1 MKLIVNIKK
10 TNFILLFFSIFIFFP
25 ISALNNKIL
34 TKNNNS
40 KNSAIS
46 NFQTREFTNSND
58 EENNKKFI
66 FMGKPKEG
74 NLDKNNKIDQTE
86 TEKSSP
92 SLQTS
97 DSDPKLLE
105 DPLFMKTIYS
115 TKNDDKIF
123 DEKKI
128 VELIEKV
135 IRNNEKNNIKS
146 EKSKVIKELKNLN
159 IPMGLNNL
167 LYENLIGNSDKD
179 IYAELVSQSKFS
191 KSEFILLFLFK
202 FLRKLF

>member
-10 TNFILLFFSIFIFFP
+10 KHFILLFFSVFIFFR

-40 KNSAIS
+40 KDSGIS
-46 NFQTREFTNSND
+46 NFHSREFTNSND

-74 NLDKNNKIDQTE
+74 NLNKNTKIDQTE
-86 TEKSSP
+86 NEKSS
-92 SLQTS
+92 LQIS

-105 DPLFMKTIYS
+105 DPLIMKAIYS
-115 TKNDDKIF
+115 RKNDDKIF

-167 LYENLIGNSDKD
+167 LYQNLIRNSDKD
-179 IYAELVSQSKFS
+179 IYAELVSHSNFS
-191 KSEFILLFLFK
+191 KSEFILLFLSK
-202 FLRKLF
+202 FR